1 MHLDDV
7 PFWVVEE
14 NLVPLSG
21 KGRAVIGIFDSIG
34 AEMRLESL
42 DVVGAKGDM
51 ASFHRIDVPTVSGG
65 DIEILLGE
73 VHLHA
78 AFGGELDMPVITGL
92 VGSVGAWE
100 MLWCNIIHLQDID
113 IEFVQ
118 SIDVLRDI
126 IDVVEFKFQSG
137 LRVRSRNMDPCAQ
150 FAPELRPF
158 PDHEDQEA
166 FTACDK
172 IWQQFL
178 ADSSD
183 KFNFVSKVVPY
194 RGIVQY
200 DFSWL
205 FHFILWRDRLK
216 VLRPDNGAVV

>member
-7 PFWVVEE
+7 PFGVVEE
-14 NLVPLSG
+14 NLVPLGG

-51 ASFHRIDVPTVSGG
+51 ASFHRIDVLAVSGG

-92 VGSVGAWE
+92 VGRVGARE
-100 MLWCNIIHLQDID
+100 ILWCDIIHLQDID

-118 SIDVLRDI
+118 GIDVLRDI

-137 LRVRSRNMDPCAQ
+137 LRM
-150 FAPELRPF
+150 
-158 PDHEDQEA
+158 
-166 FTACDK
+166 
-172 IWQQFL
+172 
-178 ADSSD
+178 
-183 KFNFVSKVVPY
+183 
-194 RGIVQY
+194 
-200 DFSWL
+200 
-205 FHFILWRDRLK
+205 
-216 VLRPDNGAVV
+216 